1 MYAIQSI
8 FQFFLCFYYC
18 KNSLENR
25 KTSKMIVTLIIIFSN
40 ESHRFVKEI
49 PILAADLLRGTTFV
63 RLSTSTSNRERR
75 ERGGKIDPSILEAYT
90 SAKNNS
96 NLLTSLSFAA
106 LPPCLPLLLAFA
118 WWNGEE
124 KTGLVSGHYEGVITV
139 IPRPRKSWDE

>member
-40 ESHRFVKEI
+40 ESYRFVKEI

-75 ERGGKIDPSILEAYT
+75 EGGGKIDPSILEAYT

-96 NLLTSLSFAA
+96 NLLTSLSF
-106 LPPCLPLLLAFA
+106 LSFL
-118 WWNGEE
+118 
-124 KTGLVSGHYEGVITV
+124 LVSPSSSLSRDGTAKKRRVWCLVIT
-139 IPRPRKSWDE
+139 RGLLR

>member
-75 ERGGKIDPSILEAYT
+75 EGGGEIDPSILEAYT

-96 NLLTSLSFAA
+96 NLLTSLSF
-106 LPPCLPLLLAFA
+106 LSFL
-118 WWNGEE
+118 
-124 KTGLVSGHYEGVITV
+124 LVSPSTSLSRDGTAKKRRVWCLVIT
-139 IPRPRKSWDE
+139 RGLLR

>member
-96 NLLTSLSFAA
+96 NLLTSLSF
-106 LPPCLPLLLAFA
+106 LSFL
-118 WWNGEE
+118 
-124 KTGLVSGHYEGVITV
+124 LVSPSTSLSRDGTAKKRRVWCLVIT
-139 IPRPRKSWDE
+139 RGLLR

>member
-75 ERGGKIDPSILEAYT
+75 EGGGGEIDPSILEAYT

-96 NLLTSLSFAA
+96 NLLTSLSF
-106 LPPCLPLLLAFA
+106 LSFL
-118 WWNGEE
+118 
-124 KTGLVSGHYEGVITV
+124 LVSPSSSLSRDGTAKKRRVWCLVIT
-139 IPRPRKSWDE
+139 RGLLR

>member
-75 ERGGKIDPSILEAYT
+75 EGGGGEIDPSILEAYT

-96 NLLTSLSFAA
+96 NLLTSLSF
-106 LPPCLPLLLAFA
+106 LSFL
-118 WWNGEE
+118 
-124 KTGLVSGHYEGVITV
+124 LVSPSTSLSRDGTAKKRRVWCLVIT
-139 IPRPRKSWDE
+139 RGLLR